1 MLAQLL
7 RKHGLGARVAAYRAA
22 SREAIASLDVSGIKM
37 ICISCLDTS
46 GSLSHLRF
54 LLRRLKTRLPHVPI
68 MVGPWPEGDKPL
80 GDEAVSTN
88 LGADY
93 YATSLREAVNAC
105 REAAIRVEPKH
116 PLRRSKPSRDTPR

>member
-1 MLAQLL
+1 
-7 RKHGLGARVAAYRAA
+7 
-22 SREAIASLDVSGIKM
+22 
-37 ICISCLDTS
+37 
-46 GSLSHLRF
+46 
-54 LLRRLKTRLPHVPI
+54 
-68 MVGPWPEGDKPL
+68 MVGPCPEGDKPL